1 MKEEIDII
9 EKLKDFPKG
18 IKFYSL
24 VYGEVKF
31 VGLTDD
37 RIICE
42 TPISKLRH
50 SYNRFGQLVLENETL
65 SSEQILYSSSKTD
78 SWKYLNIDRLLK
90 FKVGYVIVSKNKGDF
105 PTPWK
110 IVGLD
115 DNYYVCD
122 KGLIPFSQED
132 QWKWFKFYTKAWVIL
147 KDDPKNVH
155 KVTEVSEDLLTYRL
169 DGNDKWYSILNGGIR
184 YWRIEDAKKGDV
196 LFASKPNGYS
206 SDSFFI
212 IFAGLN
218 QNGEVVSLGRFDN
231 YYPHSAYRTDRV
243 TYSKDDIIFNP
254 TDAETKDRLT
264 KVLHYLGIKPSSK
277 LDKFKKIDKFDINS
291 LNAFD
296 KVLVKRYNRSK
307 DNRDVWRAELFSH
320 VVSGF
325 DKTLEF
331 RCVSC
336 GDIAFTKCVPYNE
349 DTKHL
354 VGTTLEAPDYYI
366 NWIDYD

>member
-31 VGLTDD
+31 VGLTED

-65 SSEQILYSSSKTD
+65 SSEQILYSSSKAD

-155 KVTEVSEDLLTYRL
+155 RVTEVSENLLTYRL

-184 YWRIEDAKKGDV
+184 YWRITDAKKGDV

-218 QNGEVVSLGRFDN
+218 QNGEVISLGRFDN
-231 YYPHSAYRTDRV
+231 YYPHSGYRTNRV

-277 LDKFKKIDKFDINS
+277 LDKFEKIDKFDINS

-296 KVLVKRYNRSK
+296 KVLVKRYNRSQ
-307 DNRDVWRAELFSH
+307 DNKDVWRAELFSH
-320 VVSGF
+320 VSSGF
-325 DKTLEF
+325 DKTIEF

-336 GDIAFTKCVPYNE
+336 GDVAFSKCVPFNE

-354 VGTTLEAPDYYI
+354 AGTTLEAPDYYI
-366 NWIDYD
+366 NWL